1 MEPIPE
7 SVTLLPNDD
16 ESEPLPVVEQEV
28 VKNQDNVKEE
38 SFLAMTETMQEES
51 TEDIIKCHTTPQ
63 QILVKS
69 KKDISDFFKLDTQ

>member
-28 VKNQDNVKEE
+28 VKNQDNVKEG

-51 TEDIIKCHTTPQ
+51 TEDIIKCHTAPQ

-69 KKDISDFFKLDTQ
+69 KKPISDFFKLDTQ